1 MKPGKVVVASNNR
14 GKLREIAA
22 LLDGLDLCA
31 IAQAEL
37 GIGEAEESG
46 LSFVENA
53 IIKARHAAA
62 CSGLAAI
69 ADDSGLEVGVLGGRP
84 GIHSARYAG
93 AGASDREN
101 LQLLLENIRGI
112 GATRPPARFECV
124 MVYMR
129 NADDPTP
136 VIAEGSWAG
145 YIVDEPVG
153 ESGFGYDP
161 VFFVPEQGCTAAQ
174 LAPELKNIISHRAQ
188 ALHLL
193 LKKLQALPGPET
205 GKPVAEK

>member
-1 MKPGKVVVASNNR
+1 MKLGKVVVASNNR

-22 LLDGLDLCA
+22 LLDGLDLCL
-31 IAQAEL
+31 IAQADL

-53 IIKARHAAA
+53 ILKARHAAA

-69 ADDSGLEVGVLGGRP
+69 ADDSGLQVEVLGGRP

-101 LQLLLENIRGI
+101 LQLLLENIRRI
-112 GATRPPARFECV
+112 GAARPPARFQCV

-161 VFFVPEQGCTAAQ
+161 VFFVPEQGCTSAQ
-174 LAPELKNIISHRAQ
+174 LAPELKNNISHRAQ